1 MIAFIYIP
9 ICLYL
14 NIKDVAANYGITG
27 IYIPICL
34 YLNKGGE
41 IVDKTI
47 DRIYIPICLYLN
59 RPSDMTEAKRDF
71 YLHSNMS
78 LFKSRCPKC
87 KEYFDP
93 HLHSNMSLF
102 KSITR
107 IPAFFLP
114 YSSTFCRP
122 AKVYKYFT
130 ISPSLI
136 LRNRS
141 KIVYLSCLQ
150 NSVDVRAF
158 LHYRRATV

>member
-34 YLNKGGE
+34 YLNSFCPQIRSEK
-41 IVDKTI
+41 VAL
-47 DRIYIPICLYLN
+47 IYIPICLYLN
-59 RPSDMTEAKRDF
+59 HPANVPCLLWR
-71 YLHSNMS
+71 N
-78 LFKSRCPKC
+78 
-87 KEYFDP
+87 
-93 HLHSNMSLF
+93 LHSNMSLF

>member
-1 MIAFIYIP
+1 MHDCTY
-9 ICLYL
+9 
-14 NIKDVAANYGITG
+14 

-34 YLNKGGE
+34 YLNKCS
-41 IVDKTI
+41 IKLLKSLMK
-47 DRIYIPICLYLN
+47 IYIPICLYLN
-59 RPSDMTEAKRDF
+59 VCQFQHTSLMCHN
-71 YLHSNMS
+71 LHSNMS
-78 LFKSRCPKC
+78 LFKYYVDKL
-87 KEYFDP
+87 DTNP
-93 HLHSNMSLF
+93 HYNLHSNMSLF
-102 KSITR
+102 KSITQ

>member
-1 MIAFIYIP
+1 MENKYYVP
-9 ICLYL
+9 VCLYL
-14 NIKDVAANYGITG
+14 NQMERHILVMV
-27 IYIPICL
+27 IY
-34 YLNKGGE
+34 
-41 IVDKTI
+41 
-47 DRIYIPICLYLN
+47 
-59 RPSDMTEAKRDF
+59 

-78 LFKSRCPKC
+78 LFKS
-87 KEYFDP
+87 
-93 HLHSNMSLF
+93 
-102 KSITR
+102 IAR
-107 IPAFFLP
+107 IPTSFLP
-114 YSSTFCRP
+114 YFPTFCRP

>member
-1 MIAFIYIP
+1 MSLFKFYSAISL
-9 ICLYL
+9 CE
-14 NIKDVAANYGITG
+14 DTG

-34 YLNKGGE
+34 YLNSSK
-41 IVDKTI
+41 VSWDTFCN
-47 DRIYIPICLYLN
+47 DIYIPICLYLN
-59 RPSDMTEAKRDF
+59 LLAVSTLCLYAR
-71 YLHSNMS
+71 YLHSNM
-78 LFKSRCPKC
+78 P
-87 KEYFDP
+87 
-93 HLHSNMSLF
+93 LF